1 MGGWVSGWVGGWV
14 ADWLAGW
21 LDGWGVRGDA
31 YVGNNS
37 PWLGGKKRFPSAFER
52 LNTKARIRHGFQSP
66 ILDYGKPTFKWWKIL
81 ETFFELK
88 KIEIHV
94 RILRCRV
101 GK

>member
-1 MGGWVSGWVGGWV
+1 MDGWLTG
-14 ADWLAGW
+14 WLAGW
-21 LDGWGVRGDA
+21 MGGVCGGMRMSETILHGWA
-31 YVGNNS
+31 A
-37 PWLGGKKRFPSAFER
+37 KKRFPSAFER

-66 ILDYGKPTFKWWKIL
+66 ILDYGKPIFKWWKIL